1 MAWTETPDHHGS
13 HRRLIWSADGSPAPQ
28 AKVDA
33 IIVPTARPVA
43 YLDEAAR
50 VAVRLG
56 CPLVTLHSKKWTS
69 AEAAAGYL
77 PESVD
82 LIAIDVPEPAQL
94 RLPELETSRL
104 LERKIFRRRID
115 LSAKRNLALMLSHM
129 LGWERVVFLDDDIQ
143 VPDPSDVSRAVGLL
157 DIHTAV
163 GLGIDGFPDNSVV
176 CHAFR
181 HVGGKQETFIGGGAL
196 AVEVKRNRSFF
207 PDIYNDDWFY
217 VLDAGKR
224 LQSVATIGRVIQ
236 HPYDPYR
243 RPERARNEE
252 FGDVLAEGTFWLLD
266 QGKTA
271 SDGDLP
277 HWQEFLERRRRFI
290 EDVLDKV
297 KQKPDIEAAQRGRMI
312 EALKASLGRRALI
325 KPELCVDY
333 LRAWVSDQERWQ
345 RHIQGV
351 RQQPRLG
358 PEWALRSLGRKGG
371 TPLTWYTNQSSSA
384 PEPSADHGGPPAGR
398 GGLPGV
404 RGGSARR
411 GRSAAP
417 RGVVPAVRGSR
428 PVATPPTTWRQPRPG
443 ELEREFPSSH
453 LSAPVRL
460 QAVPGRVPAVP
471 AGLPAADGAESSC
484 VDNSGGQAALS
495 SPQSADAPGK
505 LASGGTVR
513 NRPVHH
519 IIGAVPPSC

>member
-13 HRRLIWSADGSPAPQ
+13 HRRLIWSADGSPTPE

-43 YLDEAAR
+43 YLNEAAR

-56 CPLVTLHSKKWTS
+56 CPLVTLHSQKWTS

-77 PESVD
+77 PEPVD

-94 RLPELETSRL
+94 RLPQLETSRL
-104 LERKIFRRRID
+104 LERTIFRRRID

-181 HVGGKQETFIGGGAL
+181 HVGGRQETFIGGGAL
-196 AVEVKRNRSFF
+196 AVEAKRNRSFF

-236 HPYDPYR
+236 NPYDPYR

-252 FGDVLAEGTFWLLD
+252 LGDVLAEGTFWLLD

-290 EDVLDKV
+290 EDVLDEV
-297 KQKPDIEAAQRGRMI
+297 KQKPGIEAAQRCRMI

-325 KPELCVDY
+325 KPELCADY

-358 PEWALRSLGRKGG
+358 REWALRSLGRKGG
-371 TPLTWYTNQSSSA
+371 TPLTWYTRQSSSA
-384 PEPSADHGGPPAGR
+384 PEPPAVRGGPSAGR
-398 GGLPGV
+398 GGSPGM

-411 GRSAAP
+411 ARPASR
-417 RGVVPAVRGSR
+417 RGAVPAVRGPR
-428 PVATPPTTWRQPRPG
+428 PVAAPSTRWRQPRPG
-443 ELEREFPSSH
+443 ELERKIPPSD
-453 LSAPVRL
+453 LSVPVGI
-460 QAVPGRVPAVP
+460 QAVPGKVPAVP
-471 AGLPAADGAESSC
+471 AGVPAADGAEKQPC
-484 VDNSGGQAALS
+484 
-495 SPQSADAPGK
+495 
-505 LASGGTVR
+505 
-513 NRPVHH
+513 
-519 IIGAVPPSC
+519 

>member
-13 HRRLIWSADGSPAPQ
+13 HRRLIWSADGSPTR

-69 AEAAAGYL
+69 AQAAAGHL
-77 PESVD
+77 PESLD

-94 RLPELETSRL
+94 RLPELETSQL
-104 LERKIFRRRID
+104 LERTIFRRRID
-115 LSAKRNLALMLSHM
+115 LSAKRNLALILSHM

-143 VPDPSDVSRAVGLL
+143 VPDPSDLSRAAGLL

-196 AVEVKRNRSFF
+196 AVEAKRNRSFF

-217 VLDAGKR
+217 VLNAGKR
-224 LQSVATIGRVIQ
+224 LQSVATIGQVIQ
-236 HPYDPYR
+236 NPYDPYR

-271 SDGDLP
+271 SAGDLR

-345 RHIQGV
+345 RHIQSV

-358 PEWALRSLGRKGG
+358 REWALRSLGRKGG
-371 TPLTWYTNQSSSA
+371 TPLTWYTRQSSSA
-384 PEPSADHGGPPAGR
+384 PQSSAVRRGPSAGRVSPPSVRGGPAR
-398 GGLPGV
+398 
-404 RGGSARR
+404 RGGSAARR
-411 GRSAAP
+411 D
-417 RGVVPAVRGSR
+417 GV
-428 PVATPPTTWRQPRPG
+428 PVARGGQQQAIPSSRWRQPMPG
-443 ELEREFPSSH
+443 ELERKVP
-453 LSAPVRL
+453 LSGLPVPVEC
-460 QAVPGRVPAVP
+460 QAVPGRV
-471 AGLPAADGAESSC
+471 LAADGPEEQR
-484 VDNSGGQAALS
+484 G
-495 SPQSADAPGK
+495 
-505 LASGGTVR
+505 
-513 NRPVHH
+513 
-519 IIGAVPPSC
+519 

>member
-1 MAWTETPDHHGS
+1 MAWTETPNHHGS
-13 HRRLIWSADGSPAPQ
+13 HRRLIWSADSPLTRQ

-43 YLDEAAR
+43 YLNEAAR
-50 VAVRLG
+50 VAVRLD

-69 AEAAAGYL
+69 AEAAIGYL
-77 PESVD
+77 PEWVD
-82 LIAIDVPEPAQL
+82 LIAIDVPEPTRL

-104 LERKIFRRRID
+104 LERTIFRRRID

-181 HVGGKQETFIGGGAL
+181 DVGGKQETFIGGGAL

-207 PDIYNDDWFY
+207 PDVYNDDWFY

-224 LQSVATIGRVIQ
+224 LQSVSTVGQVIQ
-236 HPYDPYR
+236 NPYDPYR
-243 RPERARNEE
+243 GPDRARNEE

-290 EDVLDKV
+290 EDVLENV

-351 RQQPRLG
+351 RQQPKLG
-358 PEWALRSLGRKGG
+358 PEWALRSLGRKGR
-371 TPLTWYTNQSSSA
+371 TPLTWYTRQSSSA
-384 PEPSADHGGPPAGR
+384 PESSAVRGGPPAR
-398 GGLPGV
+398 RIAPPGV
-404 RGGSARR
+404 REGPARSGGSAARR
-411 GRSAAP
+411 G
-417 RGVVPAVRGSR
+417 GVPTVPGGR
-428 PVATPPTTWRQPRPG
+428 PQATSSTRWRQPLPG
-443 ELEREFPSSH
+443 ELERKFPPSD
-453 LSAPVRL
+453 LPVP
-460 QAVPGRVPAVP
+460 VEIPAVP
-471 AGLPAADGAESSC
+471 VGVPAADGAEKQQC
-484 VDNSGGQAALS
+484 
-495 SPQSADAPGK
+495 
-505 LASGGTVR
+505 
-513 NRPVHH
+513 
-519 IIGAVPPSC
+519 